1 MSIVI
6 STFSAVGAEGVTLL
20 VTFFCLKMQLLW
32 KLPHSKQFCQLP
44 SCTTL
49 GRGRGQGRGQ
59 LQPERS
65 HQRGGLLLA
74 SLPTSLPEKRK
85 QMLKYLFLTS
95 SFKKILCR
103 NSIFLRSVS
112 NCGHSR
118 HLAGHL
124 LIDGGLSI
132 KPENG
137 QEDFRDLFEEQS
149 YSGVGPQLED
159 YLKSH
164 QDLRLIPVSP
174 IHLRNL

>member
-6 STFSAVGAEGVTLL
+6 STFSAVSAEGVTLL

-44 SCTTL
+44 SCPTW
-49 GRGRGQGRGQ
+49 GRGRGQDRGQ

-74 SLPTSLPEKRK
+74 LLPTSLPEKRK

-103 NSIFLRSVS
+103 NSIFYEVCHIVVKAPGWPSPHRWQPQ
-112 NCGHSR
+112 HQTKAR
-118 HLAGHL
+118 AGRL
-124 LIDGGLSI
+124 PGSFRRTILFWGWAAVGGLS
-132 KPENG
+132 EVA
-137 QEDFRDLFEEQS
+137 
-149 YSGVGPQLED
+149 SGPKINPCE
-159 YLKSH
+159 SN
-164 QDLRLIPVSP
+164 SS
-174 IHLRNL
+174 